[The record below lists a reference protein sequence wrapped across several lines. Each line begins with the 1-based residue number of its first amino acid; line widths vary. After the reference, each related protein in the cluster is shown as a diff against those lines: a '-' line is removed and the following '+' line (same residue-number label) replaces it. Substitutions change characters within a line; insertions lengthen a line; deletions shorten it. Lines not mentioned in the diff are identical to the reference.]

1 MVNRFLTFR
10 LFCWEN
16 VRGGRHFILGARDED
31 EEEEGGR
38 GGVKRKKKWRMGK
51 KRWRMEFYRWNL
63 VMNGGPCFLIYCS
76 MGSVLTVKSDKYP
89 PRDDKLRIR
98 DDTRGLLCWRVRGWV
113 IRDND

>member
-38 GGVKRKKKWRMGK
+38 GGEEEEVEDGK
-51 KRWRMEFYRWNL
+51 EEMEDGVLSMESRDEW
-63 VMNGGPCFLIYCS
+63 GPCFLIYGS

-98 DDTRGLLCWRVRGWV
+98 NDTRGFLCWRVRGWV
-113 IRDND
+113 IRDSD